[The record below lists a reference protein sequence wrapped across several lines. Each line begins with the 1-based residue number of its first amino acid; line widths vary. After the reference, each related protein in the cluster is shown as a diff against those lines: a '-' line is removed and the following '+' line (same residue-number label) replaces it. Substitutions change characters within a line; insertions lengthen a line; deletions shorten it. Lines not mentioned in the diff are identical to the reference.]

1 MSVALRV
8 KIAARAAS
16 EVRIAAE
23 RWAENR
29 RTARAV
35 GTDFGDAV
43 ALLAEQPG
51 IGAKYEG
58 SKTVGVRRLYL
69 SRVRYFVYYKVAADS
84 LHVLAFW
91 HENRG
96 RQPAL

>member
-1 MSVALRV
+1 MALRV

-16 EVRIAAE
+16 EVRRAAE
-23 RWAENR
+23 WWAENR
-29 RTARAV
+29 PAAP
-35 GTDFGDAV
+35 GAIGADFGGAV

-51 IGAKYEG
+51 IGARYVG
-58 SKTVGVRRLYL
+58 SKTVGIRRLYL
-69 SRVRYFVYYKVAADS
+69 SRVRYFVYYKVEADS
-84 LHVLAFW
+84 LHIVAFW

>member
-1 MSVALRV
+1 MALRV
-8 KIAARAAS
+8 KIAARAAA
-16 EVRIAAE
+16 EVRRAAE
-23 RWAENR
+23 WWAPNR
-29 RTARAV
+29 PAARGAI
-35 GTDFGDAV
+35 GIDFGEAV

-51 IGAKYEG
+51 IGSKYDG

-69 SRVRYFVYYKVAADS
+69 SRVRYFIYFKVECES
-84 LHVLAFW
+84 LHILAFW

>member
-1 MSVALRV
+1 MALRV

-16 EVRIAAE
+16 EVRKAAE
-23 RWAENR
+23 WWAENR
-29 RTARAV
+29 PAAV
-35 GTDFGDAV
+35 GAIGADFGEAV

-51 IGAKYEG
+51 IGAKYDG
-58 SKTVGVRRLYL
+58 SKTVGIRRLYL
-69 SRVRYFVYYKVAADS
+69 SRVRYFVYYKAEADS
-84 LHVLAFW
+84 LHILAFW